1 MTLKKICPSSN
12 PQNLRRTLFE
22 KLLFFFYIFADVN
35 SVKDLEI
42 RRSSRTRWGGLKLS
56 ASILTKD
63 TQKRRQT
70 QRRQGED
77 RSRH

>member
-1 MTLKKICPSSN
+1 MKN
-12 PQNLRRTLFE
+12 FF
-22 KLLFFFYIFADVN
+22 FFFYIFADVN

-42 RRSSRTRWGGLKLS
+42 RRSSWTRWGGLKLS

-70 QRRQGED
+70 QRRQGEG
-77 RSRH
+77 RSRN